1 MSRNRIQPRC
11 PRCLLHV
18 PLCLCASLPRIEV
31 PSTRVVLVPHAVEWR
46 QASNTGRVAMLTL
59 EGAEL
64 AVWGRRGEP
73 LDLARLAAP
82 ETTRTVLLFP
92 SDGAPLL
99 EPKGDGRPVR
109 VLVPD
114 GTWRQGRRIA
124 RKLSMLP
131 HVERARVAAAP
142 QRTLRKRPSE
152 DRLGTGEAIA
162 AALEALG
169 ELDAAAA
176 LRDAVRTMVDRTL
189 FVRGT
194 LAADRVRGG
203 VSVETRRA
211 LATPR

>member
-18 PLCLCASLPRIEV
+18 PLCLCAELPRIEV
-31 PSTRVVLVPHAVEWR
+31 ETRVVLVPHAVEWR

-59 EGAEL
+59 SDAEL
-64 AVWGRRGEP
+64 AVWGKRGEP
-73 LDLARLAAP
+73 LDPSRLAAP
-82 ETTRTVLLFP
+82 ESTRTVLLFP
-92 SDGAPLL
+92 SDGAPSLA
-99 EPKGDGRPVR
+99 PRDDGRPVR
-109 VLVPD
+109 LLVPD

-124 RKLSMLP
+124 RKLSTLP
-131 HVERARVAAAP
+131 HVERARVAAPP

-169 ELDAAAA
+169 EVDAATA
-176 LRDAVRTMVDRTL
+176 LREAVRTMVDRTL

-194 LAADRVRGG
+194 LAADHVRGG
-203 VSVETRRA
+203 VSIAVRRA
-211 LATPR
+211 LGTPR